1 MSKML
6 PSGRPNLK
14 REQALVLLGEW
25 DFDKYPIAIL
35 GIRGYYE
42 NSMGKPNVN
51 DIGIYDDAC
60 CVITKDKFRT
70 FNFNT
75 DPSSMAEGRAML
87 DLGVWYSYKLGK
99 HKNQYLAVVQRMA
112 KVRVIRKDSSAPKGF
127 RYATGWFGINIHKGG
142 LNTTGSLGCQTIPP
156 SQWDEFIYLIESSQ
170 KSLGREDGLISYK
183 LIQN

>member
-14 REQALVLLGEW
+14 KEQALELLGDW
-25 DFDKYPIAIL
+25 DFYTYPIAIL

-42 NSMGKPNVN
+42 NSMGKPAVN

-87 DLGVWYSYKLGK
+87 DLGTWHSYMLGI
-99 HKNQYLAVVQRMA
+99 HKTYRALIQRKA
-112 KVRVIRKDSSAPKGF
+112 KVRVIRKDSRAPKGF
-127 RYATGWFGINIHKGG
+127 RISWGFFGINIHKGG
-142 LNTTGSLGCQTIPP
+142 INTTGSLGCQTIPP

-170 KSLGREDGLISYK
+170 KTVGREDGLISYK